1 MRKAATLVL
10 LSLLCLTSSFAGTI
24 GVVNANTN
32 PSNQPWLLP
41 GGQSLSLLGI
51 RDLTL
56 GVEYEVSD
64 ILSAVVSGGAG
75 IVGFFNAASPNAT
88 YSNPGFLASFGG
100 ITVPTTFDAV
110 SPNRLFQAVYMVH
123 TSQVVFSS
131 RATGLGSG
139 TSTLPL
145 ANSNSVRWTGPT
157 PGGDVPEPSSFLLM
171 GSALL
176 GAGLFLRRRG

>member
-1 MRKAATLVL
+1 MRKVSILVL
-10 LSLLCLTSSFAGTI
+10 LTLLCLTSSFAGTI

-32 PSNQPWLLP
+32 SGNQPWLLP

-51 RDLTL
+51 RNLTL

-64 ILSAVVSGGAG
+64 ILSAVLSGGAG
-75 IVGFFNAASPNAT
+75 IVGFYNAANVNAN
-88 YSNPGFLASFGG
+88 YSNPGFLASFDG

-110 SPNRLFQAVYMVH
+110 NPNRLFQAVYMVH

-131 RATGLGSG
+131 STINSG

-145 ANSNSVRWTGPT
+145 ANDNSVRWTGPT

-176 GAGLFLRRRG
+176 GAGFFLRRRA